1 VRREAHGVQGTAIA
15 CLSRNSQRC
24 GFGFRST
31 VASVVF
37 FVAEPAASA
46 DSLRSAPLAA
56 EPQAVRRDTHM
67 STKTVYVARLDL
79 PAGSDCWRALLAE
92 HVDGELFRIVE
103 RPPEAEVWEFRAGDL
118 VQCRL
123 KTFAPGL
130 TGFVAYAKV
139 DDRA

>member
-1 VRREAHGVQGTAIA
+1 
-15 CLSRNSQRC
+15 
-24 GFGFRST
+24 
-31 VASVVF
+31 
-37 FVAEPAASA
+37 
-46 DSLRSAPLAA
+46 
-56 EPQAVRRDTHM
+56 M

-79 PAGSDCWRALLAE
+79 AADSDCWRPLLAE

-103 RPPEAEVWEFRAGDL
+103 RPPEAEVWEFHAGDL